1 MNHIKA
7 STKILNQIV
16 NHPVVKAITILAL
29 CTSCNVG
36 FGKQIVA
43 INPDLTSMTIKFV
56 PPPPPP
62 PNRGEP
68 TGRAQGGA
76 GRGCEP
82 TALVPLT
89 KSDKSNNG
97 NILWGLTVS
106 ERPEFWFS
114 LPRSLTTKD
123 AIEFVLANSQGKAI
137 YKTKLNSLRT
147 PQGIV
152 SFPIPE
158 NIPPLQIGQSYNWS
172 FSVYCDFQ
180 TIEDKPGNVQG
191 SIQRI
196 AVNTPLKNQLAT
208 AKNPV
213 EQATIYAKNGI
224 WFDALTTLGVNLRK
238 QKTKD
243 ISSAWME
250 LLRQINLQKNASL
263 PVTNCCDRKNTKQH
277 VK

>member
-1 MNHIKA
+1 MNHTESNI
-7 STKILNQIV
+7 KILTQIV
-16 NHPVVKAITILAL
+16 NNPVVKSITILAL

-36 FGKQIVA
+36 FISGNQIVA
-43 INPDLTSMTIKFV
+43 VGSKPDSTSIAIKFV

-62 PNRGEP
+62 PIRRGQP

-89 KSDKSNNG
+89 KSNKSNND
-97 NILWGLTVS
+97 NFLWGLTVA
-106 ERPEFWFS
+106 ERPQFWFS

-123 AIEFVLANSQGKAI
+123 AIEFVLTDNQRKTV
-137 YKTKLNSLRT
+137 YKTKLNSSIT

-158 NIPPLQIGQSYNWS
+158 NIPPLKIGQSYNWS

-196 AVNTPLKNQLAT
+196 AVNTQLKTQLAN
-208 AKNPV
+208 AKTPL

-224 WFDALTTLGVNLRK
+224 WFDALTTLGINIRK
-238 QKTKD
+238 EKSKD
-243 ISSAWME
+243 ISSAWTE
-250 LLRQINLQKNASL
+250 LLQQGNLEKNSSL
-263 PVTNCCDRKNTKQH
+263 PVTNCCETPKK
-277 VK
+277 